1 MPIKNRFAETHAEIT
16 GWRQHLHMH
25 PELGFDVHNT
35 AKFVEER
42 LREFGISDITTGIG
56 KTGIV
61 AVIKGRTDTLGRVI
75 GLRADMDALPIH
87 EATGLEYSST
97 APGKMHACGH
107 DGHTAMLLGAA
118 QYLAETR
125 NFDGTAVM
133 VFQIGRA
140 HV

>member
-1 MPIKNRFAETHAEIT
+1 MPIKNWFAETHAEIT

-35 AKFVEER
+35 AKFIEER

-61 AVIKGRTDTLGRVI
+61 AIIKGRIDTLGRVI

-87 EATGLEYSST
+87 EATRL
-97 APGKMHACGH
+97 
-107 DGHTAMLLGAA
+107 
-118 QYLAETR
+118 
-125 NFDGTAVM
+125 
-133 VFQIGRA
+133 
-140 HV
+140 